1 MSRGSCD
8 VSAVEASSSVTLV
21 AAFAWFGHFVTA
33 AAFAIGQV
41 LITAF
46 RAQFDASGNP
56 KEGA

>member
-1 MSRGSCD
+1 M
-8 VSAVEASSSVTLV
+8 SAVEASSSVTLV